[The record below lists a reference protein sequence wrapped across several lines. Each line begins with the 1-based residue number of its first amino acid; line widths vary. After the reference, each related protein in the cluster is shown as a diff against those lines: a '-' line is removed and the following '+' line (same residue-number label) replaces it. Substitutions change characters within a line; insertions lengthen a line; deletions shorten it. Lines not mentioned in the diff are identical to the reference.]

1 MRKILFTILSACIL
15 ALSSCSKGDG
25 DIDYGLM
32 KIYMPQA
39 MAGGGINN
47 IYNVPSGG
55 GTDTYNF
62 TEDDD
67 NYLVYLGVLRSGKEA
82 GKAFSVQIVTDAE
95 ETAKQ
100 ASEVGGTVMPESV
113 YSLPSSVNVEAG
125 KNSSIFHMTLSK
137 SALDSYAGKKLVLCV
152 GLANPSEYELSNNGT
167 MTTIVVDVDALKAI

>member
-1 MRKILFTILSACIL
+1 MRKILLTIFSVCIL

-62 TEDDD
+62 TEDAD

-82 GKAFSVQIVTDAE
+82 GKAFSVQIIADAA

-100 ASEVGGTVMPESV
+100 SAEVGGIAMPESI
-113 YSLPSSVNVEAG
+113 YSLPASVNVEAG
-125 KNSSIFHMTLSK
+125 KNACSFHLSLNK
-137 SALDSYAGKKLVLCV
+137 SALDSYTGKKLVLCV
-152 GLANPSEYELSNNGT
+152 GLANPSEYELSENGT
-167 MTTIVVDVDALKAI
+167 MATIVVDVDALKAI